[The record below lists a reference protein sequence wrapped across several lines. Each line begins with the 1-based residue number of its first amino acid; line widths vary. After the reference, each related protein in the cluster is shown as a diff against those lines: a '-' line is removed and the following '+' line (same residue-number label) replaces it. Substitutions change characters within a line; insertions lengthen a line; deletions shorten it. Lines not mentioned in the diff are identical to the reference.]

1 MNRSALII
9 PILTGA
15 VLAPVAPAVAVAAP
29 APVSQ
34 SAARQHAQ
42 VDAEQA
48 LAQVN
53 ARIAELHKMPQAQVP
68 ASEAPKVNY
77 GEEIRKL
84 LDTAFELRTA
94 IESIIAGKVP
104 PVDLSTIPA
113 RVDLLTTSVKTI
125 QQANHN
131 LVNKVEAA
139 HVELGFSI
147 TRALIR
153 TINPTST
160 AAQLAE
166 SKTDVLSTYAKVAA
180 YRDLKPTDAA
190 TVYVKNRLNTKIW
203 QTRINRDKYLL
214 GKNAE
219 GYKAINKA
227 LTHATGVW
235 FNPATTVKQVDDEV
249 KALDLAFQATLD
261 RGPAD
266 GKLRTN

>member
-1 MNRSALII
+1 MKRSALII

-77 GEEIRKL
+77 GEETRKL

-153 TINPTST
+153 T
-160 AAQLAE
+160 
-166 SKTDVLSTYAKVAA
+166 
-180 YRDLKPTDAA
+180 
-190 TVYVKNRLNTKIW
+190 
-203 QTRINRDKYLL
+203 
-214 GKNAE
+214 
-219 GYKAINKA
+219 
-227 LTHATGVW
+227 
-235 FNPATTVKQVDDEV
+235 
-249 KALDLAFQATLD
+249 
-261 RGPAD
+261 
-266 GKLRTN
+266 

>member
-1 MNRSALII
+1 MKRSALII
-9 PILTGA
+9 PILAGA
-15 VLAPVAPAVAVAAP
+15 VLAPVTPAVAVAAP

-48 LAQVN
+48 LTQVN
-53 ARIAELHKMPQAQVP
+53 ARIAELQKMHQAQVP

-125 QQANHN
+125 QQANHD

-166 SKTDVLSTYAKVAA
+166 SKADVLATYAKVAA
-180 YRDLKPTDAA
+180 YPDLKPTDAA
-190 TVYVKNRLNTKIW
+190 TVYVKDRLNKKIW

-235 FNPATTVKQVDDEV
+235 FNPAATVQQVDDEV
-249 KALDLAFQATLD
+249 KALDLAFQAALD

>member
-1 MNRSALII
+1 M
-9 PILTGA
+9 
-15 VLAPVAPAVAVAAP
+15 
-29 APVSQ
+29 
-34 SAARQHAQ
+34 
-42 VDAEQA
+42 
-48 LAQVN
+48 
-53 ARIAELHKMPQAQVP
+53 
-68 ASEAPKVNY
+68 
-77 GEEIRKL
+77 
-84 LDTAFELRTA
+84 
-94 IESIIAGKVP
+94 
-104 PVDLSTIPA
+104 DLSTIPA
-113 RVDLLTTSVKTI
+113 RVDLLITSVKTI

-166 SKTDVLSTYAKVAA
+166 SKADVLSTYAKVAA

-190 TVYVKNRLNTKIW
+190 TVYVKNGLNTKIW